1 MQVITTRSA
10 LTPLLLRLRAEGHT
24 IGFVPTM
31 GALHE
36 GHMSLI
42 AESRKRASIT
52 VASVFVNPTQ
62 FNDPKDLEKYPR
74 QPEKDAQMLEKAG
87 CDYLYL
93 PAVEDVYP
101 EGTGKGPF
109 FDFRGLDTRLEGA
122 SRPGHFA
129 GVAQV
134 VKVLVETA
142 VPDFLF
148 LGQKDYQQCM
158 IVREMLEQMDGISSS
173 PSAGQGQEQTS
184 DLNQAEKIWRP
195 KMVQL
200 VICPIIREEHGLAMS
215 SRNVRLLSDQ
225 RHRAAAIYATLRYAA
240 SLYSVLPIVAIEE
253 ICTSS
258 MNALP
263 DFKVDY
269 FLLLD
274 SITLNEITADTKDV
288 VVITSVI
295 VGGVRL
301 LDNALVSALQ
311 R

>member
-10 LTPLLLRLRAEGHT
+10 LTPLLLQLRAEGHT

-101 EGTGKGPF
+101 EGTQKGPF

-142 VPDFLF
+142 VPDFLCM
-148 LGQKDYQQCM
+148 GQKDYQQCM
-158 IVREMLEQMDGISSS
+158 IVSEMLRQMAATYVSPISNPLSGSHAQWS
-173 PSAGQGQEQTS
+173 P
-184 DLNQAEKIWRP
+184 DLVR
-195 KMVQL
+195 L
-200 VICPIIREEHGLAMS
+200 VICPIIREENGLAMS
-215 SRNVRLLSDQ
+215 SRNVRLQPEL
-225 RHRAAAIYATLRYAA
+225 RNRAAAIHATIKYAA
-240 SLYSVLPIVAIEE
+240 SLNPFIPTSTIEQICVASLN
-253 ICTSS
+253 T
-258 MNALP
+258 LP

-274 SITLNEITADTKDV
+274 SVTLQDITKQSSDV

-301 LDNALVSALQ
+301 LDNALVSGL
-311 R
+311 RH